1 MSTTRSPRSPHQ
13 LNHPSGLPAVR
24 RCRRG
29 PTAAVAGAAL
39 LAVLAASCGADDSP
53 TATPRPAAQVTT
65 IPPTKVTPATTPG
78 QPLRGTG
85 YRLRLPTG
93 WNDTTAAARNAGFQV
108 DVSAGKP
115 LTRRVPW
122 FRV

>member
-13 LNHPSGLPAVR
+13 LNHPPGLPAVL

-29 PTAAVAGAAL
+29 PTVAVAGAAL

-53 TATPRPAAQVTT
+53 TATSRPAAPVTT
-65 IPPTKVTPATTPG
+65 IPPTTGHTGHPG

-93 WNDTTAAARNAGFQV
+93 WNDTTAVARNAGFQV